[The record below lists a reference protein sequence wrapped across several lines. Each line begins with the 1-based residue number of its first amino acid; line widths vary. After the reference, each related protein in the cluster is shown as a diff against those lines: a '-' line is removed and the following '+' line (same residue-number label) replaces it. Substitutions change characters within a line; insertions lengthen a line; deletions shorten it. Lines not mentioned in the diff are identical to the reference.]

1 MKTLIHNQIKDNIP
15 SNSSRNGYG
24 YVEYTDALNTDSSNQ
39 DISSTI
45 TFSHDEMDSKRIPFT
60 IRMLSPGKLKLL
72 LLPDL
77 GIQDV
82 TFLVINGP
90 NKLDSQTFFYDH
102 HDVNWFETTTYS
114 EGDEIRILVKWVSI
128 ATNRTFG
135 VPQNFG
141 FSAAE
146 IGSCLMGTGKYEVFG
161 NMGSLLFDWTDN
173 RWIADDY
180 SIVGNNTFK
189 QFFMGVDAAYIDTE
203 DTANSTSQ
211 IYADTSLTSGLVSAR
226 NLYLPPLNVPYA
238 YFKLFYGNKDI
249 KYGPHRIHVCAKASY
264 CEQLLMN
271 CYHIES
277 DYDVFVTSSIAN
289 GENNSMRY
297 MFRSMGSE
305 NGTTYK
311 AGTLYY
317 VAPNIYHSYSSYMV
331 EHSTSDGGVF
341 SNYVFSPGGNIE
353 SNYQEVGMYIGAVG
367 ATPTYKILYPVIWV
381 DDVQAVMDYD
391 GLGEVSDYVNGIDSI
406 EKGYGGAPYVY
417 QGTIWVSSEHK
428 SYYLWKYSETYYTA
442 KVSLDPNTIYD
453 TPYILTSEKDFT
465 GMTLKE
471 TGKIMVCPIKFIA
484 STLTQISGKTYTI
497 DCADYIDYDLS
508 NYTIIK
514 QSGVIPNAD
523 AGVPVIAVDK
533 SYTPGG
539 EPTTINY
546 KHFRN
551 SQYKY
556 FNYSEKI
563 GYMWQLCLTQQDENS
578 PHTIVNDDNYEDE
591 HSWISGNSKY
601 IVTQH
606 LNTRYNVYSKPWD
619 LSITFLERGSEM
631 IWAGIS
637 NYYNIEMLNRDETI
651 YVPQPDGVKNI
662 FIITT
667 NGIMPETCDYIIE

>member
-77 GIQDV
+77 GIQDI

-135 VPQNFG
+135 VPQNFD
-141 FSAAE
+141 FSSAE

-189 QFFMGVDAAYIDTE
+189 QFFMGVDAAYID
-203 DTANSTSQ
+203 NSSK
-211 IYADTSLTSGLVSAR
+211 IYAESSLTSGLVSAR

-238 YFKLFYGNKDI
+238 YFKLFYGNTDL
-249 KYGPHRIHVCAKASY
+249 KYGPRRIHVCAKASY
-264 CEQLLMN
+264 CEQLLDQCN
-271 CYHIES
+271 YIES

-289 GENNSMRY
+289 GENYSMRY
-297 MFRSMGSE
+297 MFRNIGSE
-305 NGTTYK
+305 NGIANK

-317 VAPNIYHSYSSYMV
+317 VAPNIYHAYSNYMV
-331 EHSTSDGGVF
+331 ESSAGGALGSF

-353 SNYQEVGMYIGAVG
+353 RDYQEVGTYIGAVG
-367 ATPTYKILYPVIWV
+367 ATPTYKILYPIIWV
-381 DDVQAVMDYD
+381 DDVQAMMDEETLGDVSEYIDNID
-391 GLGEVSDYVNGIDSI
+391 GD
-406 EKGYGGAPYVY
+406 YGGAPYVY

-442 KVSLDPNTIYD
+442 KVSKDPKFACGA
-453 TPYILTSEKDFT
+453 PYILTSEKDFT

-471 TGKIMVCPIKFIA
+471 TGKIMVYPIKFIA

-497 DCADYIDYDLS
+497 NCVDYIDYDLS
-508 NYTIIK
+508 NCTIIK
-514 QSGVIPNAD
+514 QSAVIPNAD

-533 SYTPGG
+533 SYNTWDG
-539 EPTTINY
+539 PTTINY

-556 FNYSEKI
+556 FNYSDQI
-563 GYMWQLCLTQQDENS
+563 GYMWQLCLTQTQYNEYS
-578 PHTIVNDDNYEDE
+578 PHTIINDENYENKYPE
-591 HSWISGNSKY
+591 VPKY

-651 YVPQPDGVKNI
+651 YVPVEGSKKI

>member
-24 YVEYTDALNTDSSNQ
+24 YVEYTDALNQN
-39 DISSTI
+39 ISSTI

-135 VPQNFG
+135 VTQNFN
-141 FSAAE
+141 FYPAE

-161 NMGSLLFDWTDN
+161 NMGSLLFDWNDN

-180 SIVGNNTFK
+180 SIVGDNTFK
-189 QFFMGVDAAYIDTE
+189 QFFIGVDTAYID
-203 DTANSTSQ
+203 SSSQ
-211 IYADTSLTSGLVSAR
+211 IYAKASLTSGLVSAH

-238 YFKLFYGNKDI
+238 YFQLFCGNTDI
-249 KYGPHRIHVCAKASY
+249 KYGPRRIHVCAKKYY
-264 CEQLLMN
+264 CKQLLDQCN
-271 CYHIES
+271 HIES
-277 DYDVFVTSSIAN
+277 DYDVFVTSSIAS
-289 GENNSMRY
+289 GENYNMQY
-297 MFRSMGSE
+297 MFRNIGSE
-305 NGTTYK
+305 NGITNK

-317 VAPNIYHSYSSYMV
+317 VAHDIYHTYSEDMV
-331 EHSTSDGGVF
+331 KSSASGVFGSF

-353 SNYQEVGMYIGAVG
+353 SDYRNVGMYIGAGG
-367 ATPTYKILYPVIWV
+367 ARPTYKILYPIIWV
-381 DDVQAVMDYD
+381 DDVQAVMNNK
-391 GLGEVSDYVNGIDSI
+391 GLGDVSEYIDRNY
-406 EKGYGGAPYVY
+406 EGTPYVY
-417 QGTIWVSSEHK
+417 KGTIWVSSDHQ
-428 SYYLWKYSETYYTA
+428 SYYLWEYISKYDTSSE
-442 KVSLDPNTIYD
+442 SQDPNTIYN

-471 TGKIMVCPIKFIA
+471 TGKIMVYPIKFIA
-484 STLTQISGKTYTI
+484 SALTQISGKTYTI
-497 DCADYIDYDLS
+497 DYANYIDYDLS
-508 NYTIIK
+508 NCTIIK

-523 AGVPVIAVDK
+523 AGVPIMAVDDN
-533 SYTPGG
+533 YNIGG
-539 EPTTINY
+539 ELTTINY

-556 FNYSEKI
+556 FNYSDQI
-563 GYMWQLCLTQQDENS
+563 GYMWQLCLTQFDENS
-578 PHTIVNDDNYEDE
+578 SQTIINDYNYEKFR
-591 HSWISGNSKY
+591 IPKY

-631 IWAGIS
+631 IWAGVS
-637 NYYNIEMLNRDETI
+637 NYHNIEMLNSDENI
-651 YVPQPDGVKNI
+651 YNHPEDAEKI

>member
-90 NKLDSQTFFYDH
+90 NKLDNQTFFYDH

-135 VPQNFG
+135 VPQNFD
-141 FSAAE
+141 FSSAE

-161 NMGSLLFDWTDN
+161 NMGSLLFDWNDN

-189 QFFMGVDAAYIDTE
+189 QFFMGVDTAYIDTE

-211 IYADTSLTSGLVSAR
+211 IYAEASLTSGLVSAR

-249 KYGPHRIHVCAKASY
+249 KYGPRRIHVCAKASY
-264 CEQLLMN
+264 CEQLLDQCN
-271 CYHIES
+271 YIES

-297 MFRSMGSE
+297 MFRNIGSE
-305 NGTTYK
+305 NGIANK

-317 VAPNIYHSYSSYMV
+317 AEPNIYLAYSEDMV
-331 EHSTSDGGVF
+331 ESVGGGSLGSF

-353 SNYQEVGMYIGAVG
+353 VKYENVGLHIGAVG
-367 ATPTYKILYPVIWV
+367 ATPTYKILKPIIWV
-381 DDVQAVMDYD
+381 DDVQTVMDVAS
-391 GLGEVSDYVNGIDSI
+391 LGDLSEYIKGID
-406 EKGYGGAPYVY
+406 GDYGGAPYVY
-417 QGTIWVSSEHK
+417 QGTIWVSSEHQ
-428 SYYLWKYSETYYTA
+428 SYYLWKYSETYYNDQI
-442 KVSLDPNTIYD
+442 SRDPNTMYD

-471 TGKIMVCPIKFIA
+471 TGKIMVYPIKFIA
-484 STLTQISGKTYTI
+484 STLTQISGKMYTI
-497 DCADYIDYDLS
+497 DCADYDLS
-508 NYTIIK
+508 NCTIIK
-514 QSGVIPNAD
+514 QSCVIPNAD

-533 SYTPGG
+533 SYNTWG

-563 GYMWQLCLTQQDENS
+563 GYMWQLCLTQYNENS
-578 PHTIVNDDNYEDE
+578 PHTIINDENYEDYY
-591 HSWISGNSKY
+591 SGVPKY

-606 LNTRYNVYSKPWD
+606 LSTRYNVYSKPWD

-651 YVPQPDGVKNI
+651 YVPQDHNDPPEGAKNI

>member
-24 YVEYTDALNTDSSNQ
+24 YVEYTDALGTDSSNQ

-102 HDVNWFETTTYS
+102 HDVNWFETKTYS
-114 EGDEIRILVKWVSI
+114 EGDEIRILIKWVSI

-135 VPQNFG
+135 VPQNFN
-141 FSAAE
+141 FSSAE

-161 NMGSLLFDWTDN
+161 NMGSLLFDWNDN

-189 QFFMGVDAAYIDTE
+189 QFFMGVDTAYIDTV
-203 DTANSTSQ
+203 NSASQ
-211 IYADTSLTSGLVSAR
+211 IYAETSLTSGLVSAH

-238 YFKLFYGNKDI
+238 YFKLFYGNTDL
-249 KYGPHRIHVCAKASY
+249 KYGPRRIHVCAKASY

-289 GENNSMRY
+289 GENYNMRY
-297 MFRSMGSE
+297 MFRNISSE
-305 NGTTYK
+305 NGITNK

-317 VAPNIYHSYSSYMV
+317 VAPNIYHSYSNYMV
-331 EHSTSDGGVF
+331 ESSVAGSSGSF

-353 SNYQEVGMYIGAVG
+353 SDYQTVGMNIGAVN
-367 ATPTYKILYPVIWV
+367 ATPTYKILFPIIWV
-381 DDVQAVMDYD
+381 DNVQEVMNVDS
-391 GLGEVSDYVNGIDSI
+391 LGDLSEYIKGIDVD
-406 EKGYGGAPYVY
+406 YGGAPYVY

-428 SYYLWKYSETYYTA
+428 SYYLWKYSKTYYTA
-442 KVSLDPNTIYD
+442 QISRDPNTMYK

-471 TGKIMVCPIKFIA
+471 TGKIMVYPIKFIA
-484 STLTQISGKTYTI
+484 RTLTQISGKTYTI
-497 DCADYIDYDLS
+497 DCADYDLS
-508 NYTIIK
+508 TFTIIK

-556 FNYSEKI
+556 FNYSDQI
-563 GYMWQLCLTQQDENS
+563 GYMWQLCLSQFNENS
-578 PHTIVNDDNYEDE
+578 PHTIINDENYEDE

>member
-24 YVEYTDALNTDSSNQ
+24 YVEYTDALDTDSSNQ
-39 DISSTI
+39 YSSSTI

-135 VPQNFG
+135 VQQNFN

-161 NMGSLLFDWTDN
+161 NMGSLLFDWNDN

-189 QFFMGVDAAYIDTE
+189 QFFMGVDTAYIDTE
-203 DTANSTSQ
+203 NTANSASQ
-211 IYADTSLTSGLVSAR
+211 IYAEASLTSGLVSAR
-226 NLYLPPLNVPYA
+226 NLYLPPLNVRYA
-238 YFKLFYGNKDI
+238 YFKLFYGNTDL
-249 KYGPHRIHVCAKASY
+249 KYGPRRIHVCAKASY
-264 CEQLLMN
+264 CEQLLDQCN
-271 CYHIES
+271 YIES

-289 GENNSMRY
+289 GENYNMRY
-297 MFRSMGSE
+297 MFRNIGSE
-305 NGTTYK
+305 NGITNK

-317 VAPNIYHSYSSYMV
+317 AEPNIYISYSEDMV
-331 EHSTSDGGVF
+331 ESVGGGSLGSF

-353 SNYQEVGMYIGAVG
+353 GDYKKNIGMNIGAPD
-367 ATPTYKILYPVIWV
+367 ATPAYKILNPIIWV
-381 DDVQAVMDYD
+381 DDVQAVIDAES
-391 GLGEVSDYVNGIDSI
+391 LGDVSEYINRNYEGT
-406 EKGYGGAPYVY
+406 PYVY
-417 QGTIWVSSEHK
+417 KGTIWVSSEHK
-428 SYYLWKYSETYYTA
+428 SYYLWEYISK
-442 KVSLDPNTIYD
+442 YD
-453 TPYILTSEKDFT
+453 TSSVSQDPYATMGTTYILTSEKDFT

-471 TGKIMVCPIKFIA
+471 TGKIMVYPIKFIA
-484 STLTQISGKTYTI
+484 STLTQISCKTYTI

-508 NYTIIK
+508 NCTIIK
-514 QSGVIPNAD
+514 QSCVIPNAD

-533 SYTPGG
+533 SYNTWG

-556 FNYSEKI
+556 FNYSDQI
-563 GYMWQLCLTQQDENS
+563 GYMWQLCLTQYDENS
-578 PHTIVNDDNYEDE
+578 PHTIINDENYEDVY
-591 HSWISGNSKY
+591 SGVPKY

-606 LNTRYNVYSKPWD
+606 LSTRYNVYSKPWD

-651 YVPQPDGVKNI
+651 YVPQDHNDPPEGAKNI

>member
-24 YVEYTDALNTDSSNQ
+24 YVEYTDALDTDSSNQ
-39 DISSTI
+39 DSSSTI

-135 VPQNFG
+135 VPQNFD
-141 FSAAE
+141 SSEAE

-161 NMGSLLFDWTDN
+161 NMGSLLFDWNDN

-189 QFFMGVDAAYIDTE
+189 QFFMGVDTAYIDTE
-203 DTANSTSQ
+203 NNSSQ
-211 IYADTSLTSGLVSAR
+211 IYAEASLTSGLVSAR

-238 YFKLFYGNKDI
+238 YFKLFYGNTDL
-249 KYGPHRIHVCAKASY
+249 KYGPRRIHVCAKTSY

-271 CYHIES
+271 CYHIEP

-289 GENNSMRY
+289 GENYNMRY
-297 MFRSMGSE
+297 MFGNIGSE
-305 NGTTYK
+305 NGTTNK

-317 VAPNIYHSYSSYMV
+317 VAYNIYYAYSNYMV
-331 EHSTSDGGVF
+331 ESSAGGSLGSF

-353 SNYQEVGMYIGAVG
+353 SDYQNVGMSIGAVD
-367 ATPTYKILYPVIWV
+367 ATPTYKILFPIIWV
-381 DDVQAVMDYD
+381 DDVQAVINKK
-391 GLGEVSDYVNGIDSI
+391 GLGDVSEYINRNYEGT
-406 EKGYGGAPYVY
+406 PYVY
-417 QGTIWVSSEHK
+417 KGTIWVSSDHQ
-428 SYYLWKYSETYYTA
+428 SYYLWEYISKYNTSSES
-442 KVSLDPNTIYD
+442 KDPYAMIGT
-453 TPYILTSEKDFT
+453 TYILTSEKDFT

-471 TGKIMVCPIKFIA
+471 TGKIMVYPIKFIA

-497 DCADYIDYDLS
+497 DCVDYIDYDLS
-508 NYTIIK
+508 NCTIIK
-514 QSGVIPNAD
+514 QSAVIPNAD
-523 AGVPVIAVDK
+523 AGVPVMAVDNN
-533 SYTPGG
+533 YGTLDGL
-539 EPTTINY
+539 TTINY

-551 SQYKY
+551 NQYKY
-556 FNYSEKI
+556 FNYSDQI
-563 GYMWQLCLTQQDENS
+563 GYMWQLCLTQSNENS
-578 PHTIVNDDNYEDE
+578 PQTIINDYNYEKFG
-591 HSWISGNSKY
+591 IPKY

-637 NYYNIEMLNRDETI
+637 NYYNIELLNSDETI
-651 YVPQPDGVKNI
+651 YDPSEGAKNI

>member
-24 YVEYTDALNTDSSNQ
+24 YVEYTDALNQN
-39 DISSTI
+39 ISSTI

-102 HDVNWFETTTYS
+102 HDVNWFETKTYS
-114 EGDEIRILVKWVSI
+114 DGDEIRILVKWVSI

-135 VPQNFG
+135 VTQNFN
-141 FSAAE
+141 FYPAE

-161 NMGSLLFDWTDN
+161 NMGSLLFDWNDN

-189 QFFMGVDAAYIDTE
+189 QFFMGVDAAYID
-203 DTANSTSQ
+203 NSSK
-211 IYADTSLTSGLVSAR
+211 IYAESSLTSGLVSAR

-238 YFKLFYGNKDI
+238 YFQLFYGNKDI
-249 KYGPHRIHVCAKASY
+249 KYGPRRIHVCAKTSY

-271 CYHIES
+271 CYYIES

-289 GENNSMRY
+289 GENYNMRY
-297 MFRSMGSE
+297 MFRSIGSE
-305 NGTTYK
+305 NGITNK

-331 EHSTSDGGVF
+331 ENSVAGSSGSF
-341 SNYVFSPGGNIE
+341 LNYVFSPGGNIE
-353 SNYQEVGMYIGAVG
+353 SDYQEVGTYIGAPG
-367 ATPTYKILYPVIWV
+367 ASPIYKILYPIIWV
-381 DDVQAVMDYD
+381 DDVQAVMDTEGGGD
-391 GLGEVSDYVNGIDSI
+391 ISDYVNGIDSI
-406 EKGYGGAPYVY
+406 NEGYGGAPYVY

-442 KVSLDPNTIYD
+442 KVSKDPKFACG

-471 TGKIMVCPIKFIA
+471 TGKIMVYPIKFIA
-484 STLTQISGKTYTI
+484 RTLTQISGKTYTI
-497 DCADYIDYDLS
+497 DCADYDLS
-508 NYTIIK
+508 TFTIIK
-514 QSGVIPNAD
+514 QSAVIPNAD

-556 FNYSEKI
+556 FNYSDQI
-563 GYMWQLCLTQQDENS
+563 GYMWQLCLTQFDENS
-578 PHTIVNDDNYEDE
+578 RQTIVNDDNYEDE
-591 HSWISGNSKY
+591 YSWISGNSKY

>member
-24 YVEYTDALNTDSSNQ
+24 YVEYTDVLDTDSSNQ
-39 DISSTI
+39 DSSSTI

-114 EGDEIRILVKWVSI
+114 EGDEIRILIKWVSI

-135 VPQNFG
+135 VPQNFN

-161 NMGSLLFDWTDN
+161 NMGSLLFDWNDN

-189 QFFMGVDAAYIDTE
+189 QFFMSVDTAYIDI
-203 DTANSTSQ
+203 TSQ
-211 IYADTSLTSGLVSAR
+211 IYAEASLTSGLVSAR

-238 YFKLFYGNKDI
+238 YFQLFYGNTDI
-249 KYGPHRIHVCAKASY
+249 KYGPRRIHVCAKTSY

-277 DYDVFVTSSIAN
+277 DYDVFVTSSIAS
-289 GENNSMRY
+289 GENYNMRY
-297 MFRSMGSE
+297 MFRNIGSE
-305 NGTTYK
+305 NGATYK

-317 VAPNIYHSYSSYMV
+317 VAPNIYHAYSNYMV
-331 EHSTSDGGVF
+331 ESSAGGSLGSF

-353 SNYQEVGMYIGAVG
+353 SDYQNVGMSIGAVD
-367 ATPTYKILYPVIWV
+367 ATPTYKILFPIIWV
-381 DDVQAVMDYD
+381 DNVQVVMNKK
-391 GLGEVSDYVNGIDSI
+391 GLGDVSEYVNGIDRD
-406 EKGYGGAPYVY
+406 YGGAPYVY
-417 QGTIWVSSEHK
+417 QGTIWVSSEHQ
-428 SYYLWKYSETYYTA
+428 SYYLWEYISKYDTSS
-442 KVSLDPNTIYD
+442 VSKDPYATMG

-497 DCADYIDYDLS
+497 DCVDYGDKDL
-508 NYTIIK
+508 NNCTIIK
-514 QSGVIPNAD
+514 QSAVIPNAD
-523 AGVPVIAVDK
+523 AGVPVMAVDK
-533 SYTPGG
+533 SYNTWDG
-539 EPTTINY
+539 PTTINY

-563 GYMWQLCLTQQDENS
+563 GYMWQLCLTQTQYNENS
-578 PHTIVNDDNYEDE
+578 PHTIINDENYENNY
-591 HSWISGNSKY
+591 SGVPKY

-651 YVPQPDGVKNI
+651 YDPHPEGAKNI

>member
-24 YVEYTDALNTDSSNQ
+24 YVEYTDALNTDS
-39 DISSTI
+39 SSTI

-135 VPQNFG
+135 VPQNFN
-141 FSAAE
+141 FSAEE

-161 NMGSLLFDWTDN
+161 NMGSLLFDWNDN

-189 QFFMGVDAAYIDTE
+189 QFFMGVDAAYIDTVG
-203 DTANSTSQ
+203 NSSK
-211 IYADTSLTSGLVSAR
+211 IYAESSLTSGLVSAH
-226 NLYLPPLNVPYA
+226 NLYLPSLNVSYA
-238 YFKLFYGNKDI
+238 YFQLFYGNTDL
-249 KYGPHRIHVCAKASY
+249 KYGPRRIHVCAKASY
-264 CEQLLMN
+264 CEKLLMN
-271 CYHIES
+271 CYYIES

-289 GENNSMRY
+289 GENYNMRY
-297 MFRSMGSE
+297 MFRNIGSE

-317 VAPNIYHSYSSYMV
+317 VASNIYHSYSNYMV
-331 EHSTSDGGVF
+331 ENSVAGSSGSF

-353 SNYQEVGMYIGAVG
+353 SNYQEVGIYIGAPG

-381 DDVQAVMDYD
+381 DDVQAVIDAES
-391 GLGEVSDYVNGIDSI
+391 LGDVSDYVNGIDSI
-406 EKGYGGAPYVY
+406 EEGYGGAPYIY

-428 SYYLWKYSETYYTA
+428 SYYLWKYSNTYHTA
-442 KVSLDPNTIYD
+442 QISRDPNTMHD

-471 TGKIMVCPIKFIA
+471 TGKIMVYPIKFIA
-484 STLTQISGKTYTI
+484 STLTKISGKTYTYTI
-497 DCADYIDYDLS
+497 DCADYDLS
-508 NYTIIK
+508 TFTIIK
-514 QSGVIPNAD
+514 QSAVIPNAD
-523 AGVPVIAVDK
+523 AGVPMMAVDK
-533 SYTPGG
+533 SYNTWG

-563 GYMWQLCLTQQDENS
+563 GYMWQLCLTQTQYNEYSPQTIINDENYE
-578 PHTIVNDDNYEDE
+578 NNYP
-591 HSWISGNSKY
+591 GVPKY

-651 YVPQPDGVKNI
+651 YVPHPDGVKNI

>member
-24 YVEYTDALNTDSSNQ
+24 YVEYTDALDTDSSNQ

-77 GIQDV
+77 GIEDV

-135 VPQNFG
+135 VPQNFD
-141 FSAAE
+141 FSEAE

-161 NMGSLLFDWTDN
+161 NMGSLLFDWNDN

-189 QFFMGVDAAYIDTE
+189 QFFMGVDTAYIDTE
-203 DTANSTSQ
+203 NNLSQ
-211 IYADTSLTSGLVSAR
+211 IYAESSLTSGLVSAH
-226 NLYLPPLNVPYA
+226 NLYLPPLNVSYA
-238 YFKLFYGNKDI
+238 YFQLFYGNKDI
-249 KYGPHRIHVCAKASY
+249 KYGPRRIHVCAKTSY

-271 CYHIES
+271 CYHIEP

-289 GENNSMRY
+289 GENYNMRY
-297 MFRSMGSE
+297 MFANIGSE
-305 NGTTYK
+305 NGTTNK

-317 VAPNIYHSYSSYMV
+317 VAYNIYYAYSNYMV
-331 EHSTSDGGVF
+331 ESSAGGSLGSF

-353 SNYQEVGMYIGAVG
+353 SDYQNVGMSIGAVD
-367 ATPTYKILYPVIWV
+367 ATPTYKILFPIIWV
-381 DDVQAVMDYD
+381 DNVQAVINKK
-391 GLGEVSDYVNGIDSI
+391 GLGDVSKYINRNYEGT
-406 EKGYGGAPYVY
+406 PYVY
-417 QGTIWVSSEHK
+417 KGTIWVSSNHQ
-428 SYYLWKYSETYYTA
+428 SYYLWEYISKYDTSSE
-442 KVSLDPNTIYD
+442 SQDPNTIYN

-471 TGKIMVCPIKFIA
+471 TGKIMVYPIKFIA

-514 QSGVIPNAD
+514 QSGVIPDAD
-523 AGVPVIAVDK
+523 AGVPVMAIDNN
-533 SYTPGG
+533 YNIED

-551 SQYKY
+551 NQYKY
-556 FNYSEKI
+556 FNYSDQI
-563 GYMWQLCLTQQDENS
+563 GYMWQLCLIQSNENS
-578 PHTIVNDDNYEDE
+578 SQTIINDYNYENFG
-591 HSWISGNSKY
+591 IPKY

-637 NYYNIEMLNRDETI
+637 NYYNIELLNSDETI
-651 YVPQPDGVKNI
+651 YDPSEGAKNI

>member
-24 YVEYTDALNTDSSNQ
+24 YVEYTDALDTDSSNQ

-135 VPQNFG
+135 VPQNFD
-141 FSAAE
+141 SSEAE
-146 IGSCLMGTGKYEVFG
+146 IGSYLMGTGKYEVFG
-161 NMGSLLFDWTDN
+161 NMGSLLFDWNDN

-189 QFFMGVDAAYIDTE
+189 QFFMGVDTAYIDTE
-203 DTANSTSQ
+203 NTANSTSQ
-211 IYADTSLTSGLVSAR
+211 IYTETSLTSGLVSAR
-226 NLYLPPLNVPYA
+226 NLYLPPLNVSYA
-238 YFKLFYGNKDI
+238 YFQLFYGNKDI
-249 KYGPHRIHVCAKASY
+249 KYGPRRIHVCAKTSY

-271 CYHIES
+271 CYHIEP

-289 GENNSMRY
+289 GENHNMRY
-297 MFRSMGSE
+297 MFANIGSE
-305 NGTTYK
+305 NGTTNK

-317 VAPNIYHSYSSYMV
+317 AAYNIYYAYSNYMV
-331 EHSTSDGGVF
+331 ESSAGGSLGSF

-353 SNYQEVGMYIGAVG
+353 SDYQNVGMSIGAVD
-367 ATPTYKILYPVIWV
+367 ATPTYKILFPIIWV
-381 DDVQAVMDYD
+381 DNVQAVMNKK
-391 GLGEVSDYVNGIDSI
+391 GLGDVSEYVNGIDRD
-406 EKGYGGAPYVY
+406 YGGAPYVY
-417 QGTIWVSSEHK
+417 QGTIWMSSEHQ
-428 SYYLWKYSETYYTA
+428 SYYLWEYISKYDNSS
-442 KVSLDPNTIYD
+442 VSKDPYATMG

-471 TGKIMVCPIKFIA
+471 TGKIMVYPIKFIA
-484 STLTQISGKTYTI
+484 SALTQISGKTYTI
-497 DCADYIDYDLS
+497 DCVDYIDYDLS
-508 NYTIIK
+508 NCTIIK

-523 AGVPVIAVDK
+523 AGVPVMAVDNN
-533 SYTPGG
+533 YGALDG
-539 EPTTINY
+539 LTTINY

-551 SQYKY
+551 NQYKY
-556 FNYSEKI
+556 FNYSDQI
-563 GYMWQLCLTQQDENS
+563 GYMWQLCLTQSNENS
-578 PHTIVNDDNYEDE
+578 SQTIINDYNYEKFG
-591 HSWISGNSKY
+591 IPKY

-637 NYYNIEMLNRDETI
+637 NYYNIELLNSDETI
-651 YVPQPDGVKNI
+651 YDPSEGAKNI

>member
-24 YVEYTDALNTDSSNQ
+24 YVEYTDALDT

-135 VPQNFG
+135 VPQNFD
-141 FSAAE
+141 SSEAE

-161 NMGSLLFDWTDN
+161 NMGSLLFDWNDN

-189 QFFMGVDAAYIDTE
+189 QFFMGVDTAYIDTE
-203 DTANSTSQ
+203 NNSSQ
-211 IYADTSLTSGLVSAR
+211 IYAEASLTSGLVSAR

-238 YFKLFYGNKDI
+238 YFKLFYGNTDL
-249 KYGPHRIHVCAKASY
+249 KYGPRRIHVCAKTSY

-271 CYHIES
+271 CYHIEP

-289 GENNSMRY
+289 GENYNMRY
-297 MFRSMGSE
+297 MFGNIGSE
-305 NGTTYK
+305 NGTTNK

-317 VAPNIYHSYSSYMV
+317 VAYNIYYAYSNYMV
-331 EHSTSDGGVF
+331 ESSAGGSLGSF

-353 SNYQEVGMYIGAVG
+353 SDYQNVGMSIGAVD
-367 ATPTYKILYPVIWV
+367 ATPTYKILFPIIWV
-381 DDVQAVMDYD
+381 DDVQAVINKK
-391 GLGEVSDYVNGIDSI
+391 GLGDVSEYINRNYEGT
-406 EKGYGGAPYVY
+406 PYVY
-417 QGTIWVSSEHK
+417 KGTIWVSSDHQ
-428 SYYLWKYSETYYTA
+428 SYYLWEYISKYNTSSES
-442 KVSLDPNTIYD
+442 KDPYAMIGT
-453 TPYILTSEKDFT
+453 TYILTSEKDFT

-471 TGKIMVCPIKFIA
+471 TGKIMVYPIKFIA

-497 DCADYIDYDLS
+497 DCVDYIDYDLS
-508 NYTIIK
+508 NCTIIK
-514 QSGVIPNAD
+514 QSAVIPNAD
-523 AGVPVIAVDK
+523 AGVPVMAVDNN
-533 SYTPGG
+533 YGTLDGL
-539 EPTTINY
+539 TTINY

-551 SQYKY
+551 NQYKY
-556 FNYSEKI
+556 FNYSDQI
-563 GYMWQLCLTQQDENS
+563 GYMWQLCLTQSNENS
-578 PHTIVNDDNYEDE
+578 PQTIINDYNYEKFG
-591 HSWISGNSKY
+591 IPKY

-637 NYYNIEMLNRDETI
+637 NYYNIELLNSDETI
-651 YVPQPDGVKNI
+651 YDPSEGAKNI

>member
-24 YVEYTDALNTDSSNQ
+24 YVEYTDALDTDSSNQ
-39 DISSTI
+39 GISSTI
-45 TFSHDEMDSKRIPFT
+45 TFNHDELDSKRIPFT

-128 ATNRTFG
+128 ATDRTFG
-135 VPQNFG
+135 VPQNFN
-141 FSAAE
+141 FSEAE

-161 NMGSLLFDWTDN
+161 NMGSLLFDWNDN

-189 QFFMGVDAAYIDTE
+189 QFFMGVDAAYID
-203 DTANSTSQ
+203 NSSQ
-211 IYADTSLTSGLVSAR
+211 IYAESSLTSGLVSAH

-238 YFKLFYGNKDI
+238 YFKLFYGNTDL
-249 KYGPHRIHVCAKASY
+249 KYGPRRIHVCAKASY

-271 CYHIES
+271 CYYIES

-289 GENNSMRY
+289 GENYNMRY
-297 MFRSMGSE
+297 MFRNIGAE

-317 VAPNIYHSYSSYMV
+317 VAPNIYHSYSNYMV
-331 EHSTSDGGVF
+331 ESGVTGTSGSF

-353 SNYQEVGMYIGAVG
+353 RDYQEVGTYIGAVG
-367 ATPTYKILYPVIWV
+367 ATPTYKILYPIIWV
-381 DDVQAVMDYD
+381 DDVQAVMGTEGGGDI
-391 GLGEVSDYVNGIDSI
+391 SDYVNGIDSI
-406 EKGYGGAPYVY
+406 NEGYGGAPYVY

-428 SYYLWKYSETYYTA
+428 SYYLWKYSETYDTA
-442 KVSLDPNTIYD
+442 RISQDPNTIYD

-471 TGKIMVCPIKFIA
+471 TGKIMVCPVKFIA
-484 STLTQISGKTYTI
+484 RTLTQISGKTYTI
-497 DCADYIDYDLS
+497 DCIDYDLS
-508 NYTIIK
+508 AFTIIK
-514 QSGVIPNAD
+514 QSAVIPNAD
-523 AGVPVIAVDK
+523 AGVPVMAVDK
-533 SYTPGG
+533 SYNNLDG
-539 EPTTINY
+539 PTEINY

-563 GYMWQLCLTQQDENS
+563 GYMWQLCLTQFDENS
-578 PHTIVNDDNYEDE
+578 RQTIVNDDNYEDE

-651 YVPQPDGVKNI
+651 YVPTEGAEYI

>member
-24 YVEYTDALNTDSSNQ
+24 YVEYTEALNQN
-39 DISSTI
+39 ISSTI
-45 TFSHDEMDSKRIPFT
+45 TFNHDEMDSKRIPFT

-90 NKLDSQTFFYDH
+90 NKLYSQKFLYEPR
-102 HDVNWFETTTYS
+102 DVNWFETTTYS
-114 EGDEIRILVKWVSI
+114 EGDEIRILTKWVSN

-135 VPQNFG
+135 VQQTFD

-161 NMGSLLFDWTDN
+161 NMGSLLFDWNDN

-180 SIVGNNTFK
+180 SIVGDNTFK
-189 QFFMGVDAAYIDTE
+189 QFFIGVD
-203 DTANSTSQ
+203 TACITSSSQ
-211 IYADTSLTSGLVSAR
+211 IYAKASLTSGLVSAH

-238 YFKLFYGNKDI
+238 YYQLFCGNTDI
-249 KYGPHRIHVCAKASY
+249 KYGPRRIHVCAKKYY
-264 CEQLLMN
+264 CEQLLDQCN
-271 CYHIES
+271 HIES
-277 DYDVFVTSSIAN
+277 DYDVFVTSSTAS
-289 GENNSMRY
+289 GENYNMRY
-297 MFRSMGSE
+297 MFRNIGSE
-305 NGTTYK
+305 NGITNK

-317 VAPNIYHSYSSYMV
+317 VAHDISRSYSEDMV
-331 EHSTSDGGVF
+331 KSSASGVFGSF

-353 SNYQEVGMYIGAVG
+353 SDYQNVGMYIGAGG
-367 ATPTYKILYPVIWV
+367 ARPTYKILYPIIWV
-381 DDVQAVMDYD
+381 DDVQAVINKKC
-391 GLGEVSDYVNGIDSI
+391 LGDVSEYIDSNY
-406 EKGYGGAPYVY
+406 EGTPYVY
-417 QGTIWVSSEHK
+417 KGTIWVSSDHQ
-428 SYYLWKYSETYYTA
+428 SYYLWEYISKYNTSSE
-442 KVSLDPNTIYD
+442 SQDPNTIYN

-471 TGKIMVCPIKFIA
+471 TGKIMVYPIKFIA

-497 DCADYIDYDLS
+497 NCADYIDYDLS
-508 NYTIIK
+508 NCTIIK
-514 QSGVIPNAD
+514 QSAVIPNAD
-523 AGVPVIAVDK
+523 AGVPIIAVDNN
-533 SYTPGG
+533 YGTGDG
-539 EPTTINY
+539 LTTINY

-551 SQYKY
+551 NQYKY
-556 FNYSEKI
+556 FNYSDQI
-563 GYMWQLCLTQQDENS
+563 GYMWQLCLTQSDENS
-578 PHTIVNDDNYEDE
+578 PQTIINDYNYEKFG
-591 HSWISGNSKY
+591 IPKY

-631 IWAGIS
+631 IWAGVS
-637 NYYNIEMLNRDETI
+637 NYHNIEMLNSDETI
-651 YVPQPDGVKNI
+651 YNHSEGVKNI

>member
-24 YVEYTDALNTDSSNQ
+24 YVEYTDALDTG
-39 DISSTI
+39 ISSTI
-45 TFSHDEMDSKRIPFT
+45 TFGHDEMDSKRIPFT

-135 VPQNFG
+135 VPQNFD

-189 QFFMGVDAAYIDTE
+189 QFFMGVDTAYIDTA
-203 DTANSTSQ
+203 DNSSK
-211 IYADTSLTSGLVSAR
+211 IYAEASLTSGLVSAR
-226 NLYLPPLNVPYA
+226 NLYLPPLNVQYA

-249 KYGPHRIHVCAKASY
+249 KYGPRRIHVCAKASY
-264 CEQLLMN
+264 CEQLLDQCN
-271 CYHIES
+271 YIES

-289 GENNSMRY
+289 GENYNMRY
-297 MFRSMGSE
+297 MFRNIGSE
-305 NGTTYK
+305 NGITNK

-317 VAPNIYHSYSSYMV
+317 AEPNIYISYSEDMV
-331 EHSTSDGGVF
+331 ESVGGGSLGSF
-341 SNYVFSPGGNIE
+341 LNYVFSPGGNIE
-353 SNYQEVGMYIGAVG
+353 GDYKKNIGMNIGAPD
-367 ATPTYKILYPVIWV
+367 ATPAYKILNPIIWI
-381 DDVQAVMDYD
+381 DDVQAVIDAEI
-391 GLGEVSDYVNGIDSI
+391 LGDVSEYINRNYEGT
-406 EKGYGGAPYVY
+406 PYVY
-417 QGTIWVSSEHK
+417 KGTIWVSSEHK
-428 SYYLWKYSETYYTA
+428 SYYLWEYISKYDTSS
-442 KVSLDPNTIYD
+442 VSQDPYSTMG

-484 STLTQISGKTYTI
+484 LTLTQISGKTYTI

-508 NYTIIK
+508 NCTIIK

-533 SYTPGG
+533 SYNTWG

-556 FNYSEKI
+556 FNYSDQI
-563 GYMWQLCLTQQDENS
+563 GYMWQLCLTQYDENS
-578 PHTIVNDDNYEDE
+578 PHTIINDENYEDVY
-591 HSWISGNSKY
+591 SGVPKY

-631 IWAGIS
+631 IWAGMS

-651 YVPQPDGVKNI
+651 YVPHDNNDPPEGAKNI

>member
-24 YVEYTDALNTDSSNQ
+24 YVEYTDALDTDSSNQ

-135 VPQNFG
+135 VTQNFD
-141 FSAAE
+141 SSEAE

-161 NMGSLLFDWTDN
+161 NMGSLLFDWNDN

-189 QFFMGVDAAYIDTE
+189 QFFMGVDTAYIDTE
-203 DTANSTSQ
+203 NTANSTSQ
-211 IYADTSLTSGLVSAR
+211 IYAESSLTSGLVSAH
-226 NLYLPPLNVPYA
+226 NLYLPPLNVSYA
-238 YFKLFYGNKDI
+238 YFQLFYGNKDI
-249 KYGPHRIHVCAKASY
+249 KYGPRRIHVCAKTSY

-271 CYHIES
+271 CYHIEP

-289 GENNSMRY
+289 GENYNMRY
-297 MFRSMGSE
+297 MFRNIGSE
-305 NGTTYK
+305 NGTTNK

-317 VAPNIYHSYSSYMV
+317 VAYNIYYAYSNYMV
-331 EHSTSDGGVF
+331 ESSAGGSLGSF

-353 SNYQEVGMYIGAVG
+353 SDYQNVGMNIGAVD
-367 ATPTYKILYPVIWV
+367 ATPTYKILFPIIWV
-381 DDVQAVMDYD
+381 DNVQAVMNKK
-391 GLGEVSDYVNGIDSI
+391 GLGDVSEYIDRNY
-406 EKGYGGAPYVY
+406 EGTPYVY
-417 QGTIWVSSEHK
+417 KGTIWVSSNHQ
-428 SYYLWKYSETYYTA
+428 SYYLWEYISKYDTSSE
-442 KVSLDPNTIYD
+442 SQDPNTIYN

-471 TGKIMVCPIKFIA
+471 TGKIMVYPIKFIA

-497 DCADYIDYDLS
+497 NCADYIDYDLS
-508 NYTIIK
+508 NCTIIK

-523 AGVPVIAVDK
+523 AGVPIMGVDDN
-533 SYTPGG
+533 YGTGDG
-539 EPTTINY
+539 LTTINY

-563 GYMWQLCLTQQDENS
+563 GYMWQLCLSQFKENS
-578 PHTIVNDDNYEDE
+578 PHTIINDDNYED
-591 HSWISGNSKY
+591 SLIPKY

-637 NYYNIEMLNRDETI
+637 NYYNIELLNSDETI
-651 YVPQPDGVKNI
+651 YDPSEGAKNI

>member
-15 SNSSRNGYG
+15 SNISRNGYG
-24 YVEYTDALNTDSSNQ
+24 YVEYTDALNT

-135 VPQNFG
+135 VPQNFN
-141 FSAAE
+141 FSEAE

-161 NMGSLLFDWTDN
+161 NMGSLLFDWNDN

-189 QFFMGVDAAYIDTE
+189 QFFMGVDTAYIDTE
-203 DTANSTSQ
+203 NNSSQ
-211 IYADTSLTSGLVSAR
+211 IYAESSLTSGLVSAH
-226 NLYLPPLNVPYA
+226 NLYLPPLNVSYA
-238 YFKLFYGNKDI
+238 YFQLFYGNKDI
-249 KYGPHRIHVCAKASY
+249 KYGPRRIHVCAKTSY
-264 CEQLLMN
+264 CEQLLMD
-271 CYHIES
+271 CCHIEP

-289 GENNSMRY
+289 GENYNMRY
-297 MFRSMGSE
+297 MFANIGSE
-305 NGTTYK
+305 NGTTNK

-317 VAPNIYHSYSSYMV
+317 VAYNIYYAYSNSMV
-331 EHSTSDGGVF
+331 ESNAGGALGSF

-353 SNYQEVGMYIGAVG
+353 SDYQKVGMSIGAAD
-367 ATPTYKILYPVIWV
+367 ATPTYKILFPIIWV
-381 DDVQAVMDYD
+381 DNVQEVMNVYS
-391 GLGEVSDYVNGIDSI
+391 LGDLSEYIKGIDVD
-406 EKGYGGAPYVY
+406 YGGAPYVY

-442 KVSLDPNTIYD
+442 QKSRDPNTMYN
-453 TPYILTSEKDFT
+453 TTYILTSEKDFT

-471 TGKIMVCPIKFIA
+471 TGKIMVYPIKFIA

-497 DCADYIDYDLS
+497 DCVDYNYIDYDLS
-508 NYTIIK
+508 NCTIIK

-523 AGVPVIAVDK
+523 AGVPVMAVDNN
-533 SYTPGG
+533 YGTGDG
-539 EPTTINY
+539 LTTINY

-556 FNYSEKI
+556 FNYSDQI
-563 GYMWQLCLTQQDENS
+563 GYIWQLCLTQSNENS
-578 PHTIVNDDNYEDE
+578 SQTIINDYNYEKFR
-591 HSWISGNSKY
+591 IPKY

-619 LSITFLERGSEM
+619 LSITFLERGAEM
-631 IWAGIS
+631 MWAGIS
-637 NYYNIEMLNRDETI
+637 NYYNIEMLNSDETI
-651 YVPQPDGVKNI
+651 YDPSEGAKNI

>member
-135 VPQNFG
+135 VPQNFD
-141 FSAAE
+141 FSSSAE

-161 NMGSLLFDWTDN
+161 NMGSLLFDWNDN

-189 QFFMGVDAAYIDTE
+189 QFFMGVDTAYIDTE
-203 DTANSTSQ
+203 NNLSQ
-211 IYADTSLTSGLVSAR
+211 IYAESSLTSGLVSAH
-226 NLYLPPLNVPYA
+226 NLYLPPLNVSYA
-238 YFKLFYGNKDI
+238 YFQLFYGNKDI
-249 KYGPHRIHVCAKASY
+249 KYGPRRIHVCAKTSY

-271 CYHIES
+271 CCHIEP

-289 GENNSMRY
+289 GENYNMRY
-297 MFRSMGSE
+297 MFRNIGSE
-305 NGTTYK
+305 NGTTNK

-317 VAPNIYHSYSSYMV
+317 VAYNIYVAYSNYMV
-331 EHSTSDGGVF
+331 ESSAGGSLGSF

-353 SNYQEVGMYIGAVG
+353 SDYQKVGMSIGAVN
-367 ATPTYKILYPVIWV
+367 ATPTYKILFPIIWV
-381 DDVQAVMDYD
+381 DDVQAVMNKK
-391 GLGEVSDYVNGIDSI
+391 GLGDVSEYIDRNY
-406 EKGYGGAPYVY
+406 EGTPYVY
-417 QGTIWVSSEHK
+417 KGTIWVSSDHK
-428 SYYLWKYSETYYTA
+428 SYYLWEYISKYDTSSE
-442 KVSLDPNTIYD
+442 SQDPNTIYN

-471 TGKIMVCPIKFIA
+471 TGKIMVYPIKFIA

-497 DCADYIDYDLS
+497 DCVDYDLS

-523 AGVPVIAVDK
+523 AGVPIMAVDNN
-533 SYTPGG
+533 YGTGDG
-539 EPTTINY
+539 ITTINY

-556 FNYSEKI
+556 FNYSDQI
-563 GYMWQLCLTQQDENS
+563 GYMWQLCLTQFNENS
-578 PHTIVNDDNYEDE
+578 SQTIINDYNYEKF
-591 HSWISGNSKY
+591 IIPKY

-631 IWAGIS
+631 MWAGIS
-637 NYYNIEMLNRDETI
+637 NYYNIELLNSDETI
-651 YVPQPDGVKNI
+651 YDPSEGAKNI

>member
-24 YVEYTDALNTDSSNQ
+24 YVEYTDALDTDNSNQ
-39 DISSTI
+39 DSSSTI

-135 VPQNFG
+135 VPQNFN
-141 FSAAE
+141 FSSAE

-161 NMGSLLFDWTDN
+161 NMGSLLFDWNDN

-189 QFFMGVDAAYIDTE
+189 QFFMGVDTAYID
-203 DTANSTSQ
+203 NSSK
-211 IYADTSLTSGLVSAR
+211 IYAEASFTSGLVSAR

-238 YFKLFYGNKDI
+238 YFQLFYGNTDI
-249 KYGPHRIHVCAKASY
+249 KYGPRRIHVCAKTSY

-271 CYHIES
+271 CYYIES
-277 DYDVFVTSSIAN
+277 DYDVFVTSSIAD
-289 GENNSMRY
+289 GENYNMRY

-317 VAPNIYHSYSSYMV
+317 VAHNIYHTYSSYMV

-353 SNYQEVGMYIGAVG
+353 SNYKEVGIYIGAPS

-381 DDVQAVMDYD
+381 DDVQAVMDAEGGGD
-391 GLGEVSDYVNGIDSI
+391 VSDYVNGIDSI
-406 EKGYGGAPYVY
+406 NEGYGGAPYVY

-442 KVSLDPNTIYD
+442 KVSKDPNTIHG

-484 STLTQISGKTYTI
+484 NSLTQISGKMYTI
-497 DCADYIDYDLS
+497 DCVDYDLS
-508 NYTIIK
+508 AFTIIK
-514 QSGVIPNAD
+514 QSTVIPNAD

-533 SYTPGG
+533 SYNNLNG
-539 EPTTINY
+539 PTIINY

-563 GYMWQLCLTQQDENS
+563 GYMWQLCLTQRNENS
-578 PHTIVNDDNYEDE
+578 RQTIINDENYEDFE
-591 HSWISGNSKY
+591 IPKY

-651 YVPQPDGVKNI
+651 YVPVEGTEYI

>member
-24 YVEYTDALNTDSSNQ
+24 YVEYTDALDTDSSNQ

-135 VPQNFG
+135 VTQNFD

-161 NMGSLLFDWTDN
+161 NMGSLLFDWNDN

-180 SIVGNNTFK
+180 SIVGDHTFR
-189 QFFMGVDAAYIDTE
+189 QFFIGVDTAYIN
-203 DTANSTSQ
+203 TADSSSQ
-211 IYADTSLTSGLVSAR
+211 IYAKTSLTSGLVSAY

-238 YFKLFYGNKDI
+238 YYQLFCGNTDI
-249 KYGPHRIHVCAKASY
+249 KYGPRRIHVCAKKYY
-264 CEQLLMN
+264 CKQLLDQCN
-271 CYHIES
+271 HIES
-277 DYDVFVTSSIAN
+277 DYDVFVTSSTAS
-289 GENNSMRY
+289 GENDNMRY
-297 MFRSMGSE
+297 MFKNIGSE
-305 NGTTYK
+305 NGITNK

-317 VAPNIYHSYSSYMV
+317 VAHDIYHTYSEDMV
-331 EHSTSDGGVF
+331 KSSVSGVLGSF

-353 SNYQEVGMYIGAVG
+353 SDYQNVGMYIGAGG
-367 ATPTYKILYPVIWV
+367 ARPTYKILYPIIWV
-381 DDVQAVMDYD
+381 DDVQAVMNNK
-391 GLGEVSDYVNGIDSI
+391 GLGDVSEYINGN
-406 EKGYGGAPYVY
+406 YGGAPYEF

-428 SYYLWKYSETYYTA
+428 SYYLWKYISKYNT
-442 KVSLDPNTIYD
+442 SSMSQDPNFTWG

-471 TGKIMVCPIKFIA
+471 TGKIMVYPIKFIA

-497 DCADYIDYDLS
+497 DCVDYIDYDLS
-508 NYTIIK
+508 TFTIIK
-514 QSGVIPNAD
+514 QSAVIPNAD
-523 AGVPVIAVDK
+523 AGVPIIAVDNN
-533 SYTPGG
+533 YGTGDG
-539 EPTTINY
+539 LTTINY

-551 SQYKY
+551 NQYKY
-556 FNYSEKI
+556 FNYSDQI
-563 GYMWQLCLTQQDENS
+563 GYMWQLCLTQSDENS
-578 PHTIVNDDNYEDE
+578 PQTIINDYNYEKFD
-591 HSWISGNSKY
+591 IPKY

-619 LSITFLERGSEM
+619 LSITFLERGAEM
-631 IWAGIS
+631 IWAGVS
-637 NYYNIEMLNRDETI
+637 NYHNIEMLNSDETI
-651 YVPQPDGVKNI
+651 YNHSEGVKNI

>member
-24 YVEYTDALNTDSSNQ
+24 YVEYTDAINTDSSNQ
-39 DISSTI
+39 DSSSTI
-45 TFSHDEMDSKRIPFT
+45 TFNHDELDSKRIPFT

-135 VPQNFG
+135 VPQNFN

-161 NMGSLLFDWTDN
+161 NMGSLLFDWNDN

-189 QFFMGVDAAYIDTE
+189 QFFMGVDTAYIDTE
-203 DTANSTSQ
+203 DTANSASQ
-211 IYADTSLTSGLVSAR
+211 IYAEASLTSGLVSAR

-238 YFKLFYGNKDI
+238 YFKLFYGNTDI
-249 KYGPHRIHVCAKASY
+249 KYGPSRIHVCAKTSY

-271 CYHIES
+271 CYYIES

-289 GENNSMRY
+289 GENNNMRY
-297 MFRSMGSE
+297 MFGSIGSE

-317 VAPNIYHSYSSYMV
+317 VEPNIYISYSNYMV
-331 EHSTSDGGVF
+331 EGASGGGVF

-353 SNYQEVGMYIGAVG
+353 KDYQEVGTFIGAVG
-367 ATPTYKILYPVIWV
+367 ATPTYKILNPIIWV
-381 DDVQAVMDYD
+381 DDIQAMIDEKV
-391 GLGEVSDYVNGIDSI
+391 LGDVSEYIDRNY
-406 EKGYGGAPYVY
+406 EGAPYIY
-417 QGTIWVSSEHK
+417 QGTIWVSSEHQ
-428 SYYLWKYSETYYTA
+428 SYYLWEYISKYDTSS
-442 KVSLDPNTIYD
+442 VSQDPYATMG

-471 TGKIMVCPIKFIA
+471 TGKIMVCPVKFIA
-484 STLTQISGKTYTI
+484 LTLTQISGKTYTI

-508 NYTIIK
+508 NCTIIK

-533 SYTPGG
+533 SYNTWG

-563 GYMWQLCLTQQDENS
+563 GYMWKLCLTQFNENS

-591 HSWISGNSKY
+591 LSWISGNSKY

-651 YVPQPDGVKNI
+651 YVPVEGAEYI